1 MNATEIGVS
10 ITCLLVG
17 YWAISTV
24 MDYAASKKFKRNNKD
39 HSDKESEPA
48 EHVRQDAWHKILKV
62 SPSATAEEIQTAY
75 KQMIKQYHPDKVA
88 TLGKEIRDLAESKS
102 KEINGAY
109 AEGCRVTEKQYRR

>member
-1 MNATEIGVS
+1 MNSTEIGVS

-24 MDYAASKKFKRNNKD
+24 MNYAASKKPKSKSSD
-39 HSDKESEPA
+39 HSDH
-48 EHVRQDAWHKILKV
+48 EHASPEQTPTDAWHAILEV
-62 SPSATAEEIQTAY
+62 SPNASVEEIQTAY
-75 KQMIKQYHPDKVA
+75 KKMIKQYHPDKVA

-109 AEGCRVTEKQYRR
+109 AEGLRIRGSRF

>member
-1 MNATEIGVS
+1 MNSTEIGVS

-17 YWAISTV
+17 YWGISTV
-24 MDYAASKKFKRNNKD
+24 MNYISSKKPNNKSRD
-39 HSDKESEPA
+39 HSDNERASP
-48 EHVRQDAWHKILKV
+48 EHPTQAAWHDILAV
-62 SPSATAEEIQTAY
+62 SPDASAEEIQIAY

-109 AEGCRVTEKQYRR
+109 AEGLRKK